1 MLSEADLLLRLKAGD
16 EELFRQLV
24 VRLNPA
30 LMRLA
35 RSYTPTDAGAQ
46 DAVQDTWLV
55 VLDTLDRFEGR
66 SSLRTWV
73 CGILVNIARRQ
84 GVRDHRTLPFSS
96 AWREDHA
103 PAVDAARF
111 HGRRD
116 AGAPGTWASPPV
128 RWDELPEDRVT
139 AAELRAVLERAVAAL
154 PTRQREVITA
164 RDLVGMDA
172 AEAAEVLGLSSGNQR
187 VLLHRARSKVRA
199 ALEEYGAAVLTDRPS
214 TLDDR
219 STP

>member
-1 MLSEADLLLRLKAGD
+1 MLSEAEQLARLKAGD

-66 SSLRTWV
+66 STLRTWV
-73 CGILVNIARRQ
+73 CGILVNTARRQ

-111 HGRRD
+111 HRRRQ
-116 AGAPGTWASPPV
+116 AAAGTWASPPL

-199 ALEEYGAAVLTDRPS
+199 ALEEYGTAALTDRPNA
-214 TLDDR
+214 LDDR

>member
-1 MLSEADLLLRLKAGD
+1 MLPDADLLVRLKAGD

-24 VRLNPA
+24 VQLNPA

-46 DAVQDTWLV
+46 DAVQDTWVV
-55 VLDTLDRFEGR
+55 VLDSLDRFEGR

-73 CGILVNIARRQ
+73 CGILVNTARRQ

-96 AWREDHA
+96 AWRDDHA
-103 PAVDAARF
+103 PAVDASRF
-111 HGRRD
+111 HGRSRG
-116 AGAPGTWASPPV
+116 GAPGTWASPPL

-139 AAELRAVLERAVAAL
+139 AAELRAVIERAVAAL

-164 RDLVGMDA
+164 RDLIGMDA
-172 AEAAEVLGLSSGNQR
+172 PEAAEVLGLSSGNQR

-199 ALEEYGAAVLTDRPS
+199 ALEDYGAAVQDERPHI
-214 TLDDR
+214 LDER
-219 STP
+219 SDP